1 MNKHTIIVIT
11 ASVVIAATFVFSAF
25 NIYAAEQIQFV
36 GNEKEGFSY
45 FNMINSEQLSVCN
58 SLPFY
63 VTLSKINMIM
73 VFDKKEIGIYRIQ
86 DVVLSPFTIS
96 NIKGNFKSEN
106 FDEAQYYAFHF
117 DGEFSESIPIRTD
130 SMKFSIISEI
140 DTPIIGIIP
149 YTVNKQYSGQEFWNM
164 MNEKNGK
171 VSC

>member
-1 MNKHTIIVIT
+1 MNKHTIIVIA
-11 ASVVIAATFVFSAF
+11 ASVVIAAAFVFSAL
-25 NIYAAEQIQFV
+25 NVYAAKQIQFV
-36 GNEKEGFSY
+36 GNEKQGFSY
-45 FNMINSEQLSVCN
+45 FNMINSNQLSVCN

-63 VTLSKINMIM
+63 VTFSKINMIM
-73 VFDKKEIGIYRIQ
+73 VFDKKEIGNYKVQ

-106 FDEAQYYAFHF
+106 FDEAQYYAFQF
-117 DGEFSESIPIRTD
+117 DGEFSKSIHISIDP
-130 SMKFSIISEI
+130 MKFSIISEI

-149 YTVNKQYSGQEFWNM
+149 YTVKKQYSGQEFWNM

>member
-1 MNKHTIIVIT
+1 
-11 ASVVIAATFVFSAF
+11 
-25 NIYAAEQIQFV
+25 
-36 GNEKEGFSY
+36 
-45 FNMINSEQLSVCN
+45 
-58 SLPFY
+58 
-63 VTLSKINMIM
+63 M

-117 DGEFSESIPIRTD
+117 DGEFSESIPIRID